1 VLNEALRQQHSWRE
15 DGVDLT
21 IAVNISAHS
30 LRPSSNLPEI
40 VAELTETWRTAP
52 HSLTLELTEG
62 ALTEADAPE
71 IMSRLHE
78 MGHRLSIDDF
88 GAGYS
93 SLGYLQRLPVVAV
106 RYPRDCDTLTGS
118 RCGSEVC
125 SGVLEPVIA
134 PEQLVVDRDR
144 RHADHAGRVRRVGRV
159 VQRLLDLRV
168 ARRRRQLMC
177 VDSDLPAGFSD
188 VGEDAQLCSTLEG
201 VAIRLQRELASQAHG
216 EGERRRAHRAQV
228 VGRPRVG
235 PSHRR

>member
-93 SLGYLQRLPVVAV
+93 SLGYLQRLPVDELKIRTFVMHLCPTSGDEVIVRSIIDLAHNLGLTVVA
-106 RYPRDCDTLTGS
+106 
-118 RCGSEVC
+118 
-125 SGVLEPVIA
+125 
-134 PEQLVVDRDR
+134 
-144 RHADHAGRVRRVGRV
+144 
-159 VQRLLDLRV
+159 
-168 ARRRRQLMC
+168 
-177 VDSDLPAGFSD
+177 
-188 VGEDAQLCSTLEG
+188 EG
-201 VAIRLQRELASQAHG
+201 VEDETALDMLVANGRDNVQGYLL
-216 EGERRRAHRAQV
+216 
-228 VGRPRVG
+228 GRPSPIEDLNIWLTESPYGTHVTATR
-235 PSHRR
+235 